1 MHGEKTERRYAK
13 MVVMIKSGVMSD
25 FLVFFTTSVC
35 NFYHRWEKNPLSLL
49 LIHSS
54 KISILSKLR
63 EESKNTNKLWVSH
76 QYWILKD
83 WAVWKKVTR
92 LYSLENPIWIF
103 LKSFV
108 LSLYLI
114 TISIGVFLISNCS
127 HSTSSQ

>member
-1 MHGEKTERRYAK
+1 MIMINLESKILNYIKPNLNYIKILLCMGKKTERRYAK

-83 WAVWKKVTR
+83 
-92 LYSLENPIWIF
+92 
-103 LKSFV
+103 
-108 LSLYLI
+108 
-114 TISIGVFLISNCS
+114 
-127 HSTSSQ
+127 